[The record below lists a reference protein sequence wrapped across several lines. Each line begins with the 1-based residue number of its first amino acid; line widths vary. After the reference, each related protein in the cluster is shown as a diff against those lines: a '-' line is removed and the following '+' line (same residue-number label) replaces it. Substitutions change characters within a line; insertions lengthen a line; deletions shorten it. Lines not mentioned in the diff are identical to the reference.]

1 MLLVASH
8 NAESSPVPR
17 SAVDAVG
24 TRVWSVLHVR
34 SRQEKAV
41 ADVLGE
47 AGIPTFL
54 PLTRLVRT
62 YGHRRRVVDA
72 VLFPSYVFV
81 RSTIEETYFAMA
93 TKRVARVIK
102 VPDQA
107 RFEREVEHIRNV
119 IHLGGALTASPF
131 LVKGARVRVTTG
143 PFRGVEGLVEES
155 RNWDRINLQIQ
166 TLGRA
171 ASLEVDACVLER
183 VDD

>member
-1 MLLVASH
+1 MLLAAAQ
-8 NAESSPVPR
+8 NADAHALAGPER
-17 SAVDAVG
+17 SG
-24 TRVWSVLHVR
+24 ERRLWSVLHVK

-41 ADVLGE
+41 AELLGE

-54 PLTRLVRT
+54 PLTRVLRT
-62 YGHRRRVVDA
+62 YGHRRRVVDS

-81 RSTIEETYFAMA
+81 RSTIEETYFAVS
-93 TKRVARVIK
+93 TRRVARVIR
-102 VPDQA
+102 VPDQD

-119 IHLGGALTASPF
+119 IHLGGALIASPF
-131 LVKGARVRVTTG
+131 LVKGTRVRVTSG
-143 PFRGVEGLVEES
+143 AFKGIEGIVEES

-183 VDD
+183 VEA